1 MLLPRDVLKEVALA
15 RIAAVLAMIAA
26 FGSAGAATF
35 APGEETSLEVRYL
48 GFVAGE
54 ARIAVGRPEGVI
66 WPVFFEARTRGVA
79 GLLDLREHLVSYW
92 DARARL
98 PRGSE
103 LRAFEAGDLHVDR
116 SRFDRNRGEAT
127 FVRER
132 KGRRSEKRFPVAE
145 GAHELSSAFLWLRL
159 QPLAPGERHALPVLS
174 GSRQF
179 TLLAEVREREEVAVP
194 GGKFRC
200 VRVSVT
206 APTGG
211 PGSPRGD
218 ISLWLT
224 DDPAHVLVRAE
235 IPFSI
240 GHVVALLTR
249 YAPGDVATG
258 DARMGGEPPA
268 PRQAAATGARPP
280 AALTP
285 RAPAPGP

>member
-1 MLLPRDVLKEVALA
+1 MA

-35 APGEETSLEVRYL
+35 APGEETLLEVRYL

-79 GLLDLREHLVSYW
+79 GLVDLREHLVSYW
-92 DARARL
+92 DTRSRL

-103 LRAFEAGDLHVDR
+103 LRAFEAGDAHVDR
-116 SRFDRNRGEAT
+116 ARFDRGRGEAT

-132 KGRRSEKRFPVAE
+132 KGRRSEKRFPIPAGVQ
-145 GAHELSSAFLWLRL
+145 ELTSAFLWLRL
-159 QPLAPGERHALPVLS
+159 QPLAPGDRHALPIIS

-179 TLLAEVREREEVAVP
+179 TLVAQVRGREEVSTP

-200 VRVSVT
+200 VRVDVT
-206 APTGG
+206 APMSG
-211 PGSPRGD
+211 PGAPRGD

-224 DDPAHVLVRAE
+224 DDPAHVIVRAA

-240 GHVVALLTR
+240 GEVVALLTR
-249 YAPGDVATG
+249 YLPGDAGAAELRLRGAETSAPLPAAAPVAG
-258 DARMGGEPPA
+258 PPPA
-268 PRQAAATGARPP
+268 T
-280 AALTP
+280 LTP
-285 RAPAPGP
+285 RAAAPGP